1 MVEKGFNSW
10 RGPMEGASGSA
21 IGQVSKRVKA
31 KELAP
36 QGWRVGQDQHWEE
49 SGSDDE
55 DSECPV
61 DMAFACREWGA
72 TIGLCDYYW
81 CLFEGGLEGVGRLVA
96 WT

>member
-21 IGQVSKRVKA
+21 VGQVSKRVKA

-36 QGWRVGQDQHWEE
+36 QEWRVGQDQHWEE

-55 DSECPV
+55 DSVPGGHGFCLQTV
-61 DMAFACREWGA
+61 GGHRRS
-72 TIGLCDYYW
+72 LC
-81 CLFEGGLEGVGRLVA
+81 LPLVSF
-96 WT
+96 